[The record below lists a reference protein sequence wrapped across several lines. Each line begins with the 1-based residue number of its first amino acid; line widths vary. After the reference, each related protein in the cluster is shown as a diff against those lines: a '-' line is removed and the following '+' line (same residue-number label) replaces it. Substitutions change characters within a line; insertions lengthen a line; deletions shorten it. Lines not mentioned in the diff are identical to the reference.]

1 MARKRR
7 ISATQKRLA
16 QLKKDSPFAKTPPV
30 PKGKGRPMGKFGPK
44 TVINHQLNMQRT
56 ENRQVEFSIER
67 CIKG

>member
-7 ISATQKRLA
+7 ISATQKALA
-16 QLKKDSPFAKTPPV
+16 RLKKDSPFGKASV
-30 PKGKGRPMGKFGPK
+30 RKGRGRPMGKFGPK